1 VYYDP
6 LFLTADEADRAY
18 AELWQQTPWQTT
30 AKINRWVCLMEDD
43 RNQVEMAAEKE
54 PEEETSDGKRAVPSS
69 SPYRYRDAPDRGA
82 GSSLPFTDLLRDL
95 AQRASTWYEEKHRH
109 DETKNADDGPSS
121 SHRPLHFNVCLLNFY
136 EDGMQRIGW
145 HCDREEIGRTT
156 PIAAIS
162 LGATRSFHL
171 RSQNDGFRD
180 RTVLSLTSGSLLI
193 MENRCQTSYL
203 HAVPREP
210 HVTTGRINLTFR
222 CKDETM
228 DRTAGEEIHARRDEW
243 LQSIVAG
250 VEPDDNMYRTT
261 GGPDAA
267 VARQDDDTNNVV
279 FGDTASTTMPPTR
292 PDDDDAMPILPVI
305 QFIVTTNL
313 GAESYCAAELMEL
326 LQNDG
331 DDDDDSAR
339 TMVVV
344 ARPLGLHGCVAV
356 CCGASGGGHHQ
367 HDDDEEEESQAIIA
381 TVQCTLLQSRSAH
394 HILRYHT
401 HFSLNDLTDDTGYP
415 LWKDVPAERLY
426 AHVKAELEARR
437 LHIFSTT
444 VQAAAAGVDDVI
456 AATAAMSF
464 RVSCE
469 RMGGPHAFASHQ
481 VELYVF
487 LSGLFL
493 SVLIAFFYP
502 RLSLSIAVVVWNT
515 QKPNP
520 PSYLHV
526 CKRAQRNRRC
536 HFRVLSS
543 DLYAQDERL

>member
-6 LFLTADEADRAY
+6 LFLTADEAERAY
-18 AELWQQTPWQTT
+18 AELWHQTPWQTT

-43 RNQVEMAAEKE
+43 RNHRHPVETG
-54 PEEETSDGKRAVPSS
+54 EEEELEETETSAGKNAAS
-69 SPYRYRDAPDRGA
+69 SPYRYRDAPDRG
-82 GSSLPFTDLLRDL
+82 GSSLPFTDLVRDL
-95 AQRASTWYEEKHRH
+95 AQRASIWYEQKNHCH
-109 DETKNADDGPSS
+109 DETTKHADDNGPSS
-121 SHRPLHFNVCLLNFY
+121 SSRPPHFNVCLLNFY
-136 EDGMQRIGW
+136 ENGTQRIGW
-145 HCDREEIGRTT
+145 HCDREEIGRST

-180 RTVLSLTSGSLLI
+180 RAVLSLTSGSLLV
-193 MENRCQTSYL
+193 MENVCQTSYL

-222 CKDETM
+222 CKEEM

-261 GGPDAA
+261 GRPDDAA
-267 VARQDDDTNNVV
+267 ALREDDNVV
-279 FGDTASTTMPPTR
+279 FGDTASTTMPTTQR
-292 PDDDDAMPILPVI
+292 HDDATAAAILPVI

-326 LQNDG
+326 LQGDCGDND
-331 DDDDDSAR
+331 DAE

-344 ARPLGLHGCVAV
+344 AMPLGLHGCVAV
-356 CCGASGGGHHQ
+356 CCGAGGGGHHQ
-367 HDDDEEEESQAIIA
+367 HDEVIA
-381 TVQCTLLQSRSAH
+381 TAQRALLQSRSAH

-415 LWKDVPAERLY
+415 LWKDIPAERLY
-426 AHVKAELEARR
+426 AHIKAELEARR

-444 VQAAAAGVDDVI
+444 VRAADVDDNDNDNAASAAA
-456 AATAAMSF
+456 TSF

-481 VELYVF
+481 VELYV
-487 LSGLFL
+487 LSGLV
-493 SVLIAFFYP
+493 SAF
-502 RLSLSIAVVVWNT
+502 
-515 QKPNP
+515 
-520 PSYLHV
+520 
-526 CKRAQRNRRC
+526 
-536 HFRVLSS
+536 
-543 DLYAQDERL
+543 